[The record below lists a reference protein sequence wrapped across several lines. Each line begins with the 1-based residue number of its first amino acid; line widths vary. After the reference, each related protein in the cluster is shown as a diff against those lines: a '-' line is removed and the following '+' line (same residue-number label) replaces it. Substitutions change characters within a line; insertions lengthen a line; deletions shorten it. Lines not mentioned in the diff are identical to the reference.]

1 MPLSKTEERTLHDSI
16 YVDLLDLKD
25 RIKAIIKEGKPTG
38 AILNELS
45 NATNNIP
52 KKAVRLIRK

>member
-16 YVDLLDLKD
+16 YVDLLDLTD
-25 RIKAIIKEGKPTG
+25 RIKTIIKEGKP
-38 AILNELS
+38 AYVIINELN
-45 NATNNIP
+45 NAKNNIP

>member
-16 YVDLLDLKD
+16 YVDLLDLTD

-38 AILNELS
+38 LIINELK

-52 KKAVRLIRK
+52 KKAVRLIRE